1 MMGLPPAAF
10 EVDPPPASVAAKGAD
25 GRARGRLL
33 AWLPALP
40 GPVAWLRAAPGLL
53 TWLQV
58 PLVPMAWGLVLSAA
72 GNLALAQG
80 QPDLGYAMAAG
91 EGAARQPSGSPGGYS
106 GGSPGGSAGGSAA
119 AKPLPTLKLS
129 PKARVTPLEA
139 PEARIPLSAIR
150 PFLEYA
156 YILDRDEIEQAP
168 YVVALPERRVMGGT
182 GDRVYVRGLR
192 DGERGPFRLVRP
204 GGPYRDPT
212 SGDIL
217 GYQAR
222 QVAEVSLERTGDP
235 AVLRVESM
243 SQEIA
248 TGDRLVVTSDDE
260 PLLNFTPRPG
270 PAGRQGQIVAVL
282 DGVSQIGSLQVV
294 VIDLGSA
301 AGVEPGHRFDIYN
314 GGEIIHDR
322 VRGEAADWD
331 LRNQRFWSEEFWY
344 GDFRTDRWIRDEP
357 DPNTPLPLHRG
368 ASPLGEDFMLPLER
382 AGSLMVFR
390 AFPRLSFALV
400 LEAVRPMHVQDPVL
414 APAGGG

>member
-1 MMGLPPAAF
+1 M
-10 EVDPPPASVAAKGAD
+10 
-25 GRARGRLL
+25 
-33 AWLPALP
+33 
-40 GPVAWLRAAPGLL
+40 
-53 TWLQV
+53 
-58 PLVPMAWGLVLSAA
+58 LS
-72 GNLALAQG
+72 GTGTLALAQS
-80 QPDLGYAMAAG
+80 QPGLDPGAGRAAGAAGGAMAA
-91 EGAARQPSGSPGGYS
+91 R
-106 GGSPGGSAGGSAA
+106 
-119 AKPLPTLKLS
+119 PLPTQKLS

-168 YVVALPERRVMGGT
+168 YVVALPERRVLGGT
-182 GDRVYVRGLR
+182 GDRVYVRGLN

-204 GGPYRDPT
+204 GGPYRDPA

-222 QVAEVSLERTGDP
+222 QVAEVSLVRPGDP
-235 AVLRVESM
+235 AVLRVDSM

-248 TGDRLVVTSDDE
+248 TGDRLVVTAGDE
-260 PLLNFTPRPG
+260 PLLNFSPRPG

-294 VIDLGSA
+294 VINLGSQQ
-301 AGVEPGHRFDIYN
+301 GVEPGHRFEIFN
-314 GGEIIHDR
+314 GGEIVRDR
-322 VRGEAADWD
+322 VRGTATDGD

-357 DPNTPLPLHRG
+357 DPGTPLPLHRG

-390 AFPRLSFALV
+390 AYPRLSFALV
-400 LEAVRPMHVQDPVL
+400 LEAIRPMHVQDPVL

>member
-10 EVDPPPASVAAKGAD
+10 EAQPPPASAVVQGPD
-25 GRARGRLL
+25 GPAGGRVPAQFL
-33 AWLPALP
+33 AWF
-40 GPVAWLRAAPGLL
+40 R
-53 TWLQV
+53 
-58 PLVPMAWGLVLSAA
+58 PLAWGLLLSAA

-80 QPDLGYAMAAG
+80 QPDLGYAMAVG
-91 EGAARQPSGSPGGYS
+91 EGAARQPSGSPGGAQ
-106 GGSPGGSAGGSAA
+106 GGPAGGSGA

-182 GDRVYVRGLR
+182 GDQVYVRGLH
-192 DGERGPFRLVRP
+192 GETRGPFRLVRP
-204 GGPYRDPT
+204 GGPYRDPA

-222 QVAEVSLERTGDP
+222 QVAEVSLERPGDP

-248 TGDRLVVTSDDE
+248 TGDRLVVTSGDE

-314 GGEIIHDR
+314 GGEIVRDR

-331 LRNQRFWSEEFWY
+331 WRNQRFWSEEFWY

-390 AFPRLSFALV
+390 AYPRLSFALV
-400 LEAVRPMHVQDPVL
+400 MEAVRPMHVQDPVL

>member
-10 EVDPPPASVAAKGAD
+10 EAQPPPASAVVQGAD
-25 GRARGRLL
+25 GPAGGRVPAQFL
-33 AWLPALP
+33 AWF
-40 GPVAWLRAAPGLL
+40 R
-53 TWLQV
+53 
-58 PLVPMAWGLVLSAA
+58 PLAWGLLLSAA

-80 QPDLGYAMAAG
+80 QPDLGYAMAVG
-91 EGAARQPSGSPGGYS
+91 EGAARQPSGSPGGAQ
-106 GGSPGGSAGGSAA
+106 GGPAGGSGA

-182 GDRVYVRGLR
+182 GDQVYVRGLH
-192 DGERGPFRLVRP
+192 GETRGPFRLVRP
-204 GGPYRDPT
+204 GGPYRDPA

-222 QVAEVSLERTGDP
+222 QVAEVSLERPGDP

-248 TGDRLVVTSDDE
+248 TGDRLVVTSGDE

-314 GGEIIHDR
+314 GGEIVRDR

-331 LRNQRFWSEEFWY
+331 WRNQRFWSEEFWY

-390 AFPRLSFALV
+390 AYPRLSFALV
-400 LEAVRPMHVQDPVL
+400 MEAIRPMHVQDPVL

>member
-1 MMGLPPAAF
+1 MMGLPSPAFDADTHPTF
-10 EVDPPPASVAAKGAD
+10 ATPHARAHAEGAVAGAD
-25 GRARGRLL
+25 AIAAPVRGPGPSRLLPRLGLL
-33 AWLPALP
+33 AWSL
-40 GPVAWLRAAPGLL
+40 
-53 TWLQV
+53 
-58 PLVPMAWGLVLSAA
+58 MLS
-72 GNLALAQG
+72 GTGTLALAQS
-80 QPDLGYAMAAG
+80 QPGLDPGAGRAAGAAGGAMAA
-91 EGAARQPSGSPGGYS
+91 R
-106 GGSPGGSAGGSAA
+106 
-119 AKPLPTLKLS
+119 PLPTQKLS

-156 YILDRDEIEQAP
+156 YILDRDEIERAP
-168 YVVALPERRVMGGT
+168 YVVALPERRVLGGT
-182 GDRVYVRGLR
+182 GDRVYVRGLN

-204 GGPYRDPT
+204 GGPYRDPA

-222 QVAEVSLERTGDP
+222 QVAEVSLVRPGDP
-235 AVLRVESM
+235 AVLRVDSM

-248 TGDRLVVTSDDE
+248 TGDRLVVTAGDE
-260 PLLNFTPRPG
+260 PLLNFSPRPG

-294 VIDLGSA
+294 VINLGSQQ
-301 AGVEPGHRFDIYN
+301 GVEPGHRFEIFN
-314 GGEIIHDR
+314 GGEIVRDR
-322 VRGEAADWD
+322 VRGTATDGD

-357 DPNTPLPLHRG
+357 DPGTPLPLHRG

-390 AFPRLSFALV
+390 AYPRLSFALV
-400 LEAVRPMHVQDPVL
+400 LEAIRPMHVQDPVL

>member
-1 MMGLPPAAF
+1 
-10 EVDPPPASVAAKGAD
+10 
-25 GRARGRLL
+25 
-33 AWLPALP
+33 
-40 GPVAWLRAAPGLL
+40 
-53 TWLQV
+53 
-58 PLVPMAWGLVLSAA
+58 MAWGLLLSAA

-91 EGAARQPSGSPGGYS
+91 EGAARQPSGSPGGAQ
-106 GGSPGGSAGGSAA
+106 GGSAGGSGA
-119 AKPLPTLKLS
+119 AKPLPNLKLS

-248 TGDRLVVTSDDE
+248 TGDRLVAASDDE

-301 AGVEPGHRFDIYN
+301 AGVEPGHRFDIYP
-314 GGEIIHDR
+314 GGEIVRDR

-331 LRNQRFWSEEFWY
+331 WRNQRFWSEEFWY

-390 AFPRLSFALV
+390 AYPRLSFALV